1 MLYDATEG
9 IARITIDRP
18 EQRNTFRPETV
29 KQLIDAVHH
38 AHHDNAIGVI
48 IMTGAGTE
56 AFCPGGDQTVS
67 GAGLTAPTIGMKRA
81 REIWL
86 SCHQYDVTG
95 NSAAFFPAPI
105 VLSTMSSSNHET
117 RRRPGWPRQGKGRG
131 CGVAR
136 ANGRRCCRDFRAAV

>member
-1 MLYDATEG
+1 M
-9 IARITIDRP
+9 DRP

-86 SCHQYDVTG
+86 SCHQYD
-95 NSAAFFPAPI
+95 AATTLDWGLVNTVVPI
-105 VLSTMSSSNHET
+105 DQLEAET
-117 RRRPGWPRQGKGRG
+117 T
-131 CGVAR
+131 A
-136 ANGRRCCRDFRAAV
+136 